1 MTERPSIPP
10 LDGPPGAGNLP
21 PDVVNW
27 LVSVRDRVNLLLQ
40 GKINISA
47 QTTVTLRASQ
57 TTTTLYDVRIG
68 YFSHLGFTPM
78 SANAAT
84 AAAALWYETADG
96 SATLHHVSNAAVDQT
111 FSYCCLG

>member
-1 MTERPSIPP
+1 MTDRPSIPS
-10 LDGPPGAGNLP
+10 LEGPPGAGELSP
-21 PDVVNW
+21 GVVNW
-27 LVSVRDRVNLLLQ
+27 LNSAQTKINLILN
-40 GKINISA
+40 GKLNISA

-84 AAAALWYETADG
+84 AAASLWYETADG
-96 SATLHHVSNAAVDQT
+96 SATLHHASDAATDQT
-111 FSYCCLG
+111 FSYACWG